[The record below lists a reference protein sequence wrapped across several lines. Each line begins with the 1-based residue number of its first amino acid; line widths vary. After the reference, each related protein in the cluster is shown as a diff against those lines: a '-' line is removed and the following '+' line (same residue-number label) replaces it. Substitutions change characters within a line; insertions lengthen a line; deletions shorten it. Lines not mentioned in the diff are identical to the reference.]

1 MTGHPSLRS
10 STSRNCRQ
18 DFGAGPSDPGSPR
31 GRSYVKAE
39 HLLRFT
45 NETFVSR
52 AIDCTNRWL
61 IAAGVYASPAT
72 RPTLSRY
79 RSGPR
84 YYLCKFHVRANGP
97 PFLFKCP
104 RSPVFSGR
112 STVSPILN
120 HWSIESF
127 HACSHPSGLFD
138 PTSTGLA
145 AVFARGIDSSTFS
158 TSSPSPR
165 SETLERRNSLGCPR
179 FLGSSIFQPWP
190 LSRRD
195 SSFFHEALTNLLR
208 E

>member
-1 MTGHPSLRS
+1 MHEQVVNSGWCLRQPCN
-10 STSRNCRQ
+10 TSY
-18 DFGAGPSDPGSPR
+18 P
-31 GRSYVKAE
+31 V
-39 HLLRFT
+39 T
-45 NETFVSR
+45 VSIR
-52 AIDCTNRWL
+52 
-61 IAAGVYASPAT
+61 PAF
-72 RPTLSRY
+72 
-79 RSGPR
+79 R

-97 PFLFKCP
+97 PFLFKSP

-127 HACSHPSGLFD
+127 HACSHPSALFD

-195 SSFFHEALTNLLR
+195 SGFFHEALTNLLR